1 MIVKIIV
8 SGGGT
13 GGHIYPA
20 LTLIRTIQS
29 QVENLE
35 ILYVGTKIGLE
46 ADIIPKEGLP
56 FQTVDIRGLERKL
69 SLKMIKTAGKAIHG
83 VWQARRIVKQFK
95 PDVVIGTGGFV
106 CGPILLAASLM
117 GIPTLIQEQNVIP
130 GITNKLLAKFV
141 TKIAVGYQDAMKYF
155 PTEKVVFTGNP
166 IRAEVL
172 SMNRQAGLLEFGFD
186 TKKKTILISGG
197 SRGARSINRAMID
210 VHKYFAGNK
219 NIQLLHITGKN
230 EYNDIVASVQKQGID
245 LAKNR
250 NILIKPYLYDMP
262 KALALADLAIFRA
275 GATGIAEL
283 TAKGIPAILI
293 PYPYAAENHQEF
305 NALSL
310 ANRGAAVMIRD
321 QDLTAVALIE
331 AIESII
337 SEPTKLLNMA
347 EASRAMGRPE
357 AAKEIA
363 KLVVLLA
370 NHGQKNY
377 GNDDI

>member
-1 MIVKIIV
+1 MKIIV

-95 PDVVIGTGGFV
+95 PDLVIGTGGFV

-197 SRGARSINRAMID
+197 S
-210 VHKYFAGNK
+210 
-219 NIQLLHITGKN
+219 L
-230 EYNDIVASVQKQGID
+230 
-245 LAKNR
+245 
-250 NILIKPYLYDMP
+250 
-262 KALALADLAIFRA
+262 
-275 GATGIAEL
+275 
-283 TAKGIPAILI
+283 
-293 PYPYAAENHQEF
+293 
-305 NALSL
+305 
-310 ANRGAAVMIRD
+310 
-321 QDLTAVALIE
+321 
-331 AIESII
+331 
-337 SEPTKLLNMA
+337 
-347 EASRAMGRPE
+347 
-357 AAKEIA
+357 
-363 KLVVLLA
+363 
-370 NHGQKNY
+370 
-377 GNDDI
+377 

>member
-1 MIVKIIV
+1 LIVKIIV

-20 LTLIRTIQS
+20 ITLIRTIQK
-29 QVENLE
+29 QVENPE

-56 FQTVDIRGLERKL
+56 FKTVDIRGLERKL
-69 SLKMIKTAGKAIHG
+69 SINMIKTVGKAIHG
-83 VWQARRIVKQFK
+83 VWQARRIVKQFN

-130 GITNKLLAKFV
+130 GITNKFLAKFV
-141 TKIAVGYQDAMKYF
+141 TKIAVGYQDAIKYF
-155 PTEKVVFTGNP
+155 PKEKVTFTGNP

-172 SMNRQAGLLEFGFD
+172 SMNREDGLAEFGFD
-186 TKKKTILISGG
+186 ANKKTILISGG
-197 SRGARSINRAMID
+197 SRGARSMNRAMIE
-210 VHKYFAGNK
+210 VHKHFASSQ
-219 NIQLLHITGKN
+219 NIQLLHVTGKN
-230 EYNDIVASVQKQGID
+230 EYNDIVTSVQEQGID
-245 LAKNR
+245 LQQSR

-283 TAKGIPAILI
+283 TAKGIPSILI

-310 ANRGAAVMIRD
+310 VKRGAAVMIRD
-321 QDLTAVALIE
+321 KDLTSVGLIK

-337 SEPTKLLNMA
+337 SEPVKLLKMA
-347 EASRAMGRPE
+347 TASREMGRPE
-357 AAKEIA
+357 AAEEIA
-363 KLVVLLA
+363 KIVILLA
-370 NHGQKNY
+370 DHGLKKITQ
-377 GNDDI
+377 

>member
-1 MIVKIIV
+1 MKIIV

-20 LTLIRTIQS
+20 ITLIRTIQK
-29 QVENLE
+29 QVENPE

-56 FQTVDIRGLERKL
+56 FKTVDIRGLERKL
-69 SLKMIKTAGKAIHG
+69 SLKMIKTVGKAIHG

-141 TKIAVGYQDAMKYF
+141 TKIAVGYQDAVKYF
-155 PTEKVVFTGNP
+155 PKEKVVFTGNP

-172 SMNRQAGLLEFGFD
+172 SINREAGLAEFGFD
-186 TKKKTILISGG
+186 TNKKTILISGG
-197 SRGARSINRAMID
+197 SRGARSMNQAMID
-210 VHKYFAGNK
+210 VHKYFADSQT
-219 NIQLLHITGKN
+219 IQLLHVTGKN
-230 EYNDIVASVQKQGID
+230 EYNDIVASVQAQGID
-245 LAKNR
+245 LQQNR

-283 TAKGIPAILI
+283 TAKGIPSILI

-310 ANRGAAVMIRD
+310 VKRGAAVMIRD
-321 QDLTAVALIE
+321 KDLTSVGLIDV
-331 AIESII
+331 IESII
-337 SEPTKLLNMA
+337 SEPVKLLKMA
-347 EASRAMGRPE
+347 EASRAMGRPV
-357 AAKEIA
+357 AAEEIA
-363 KLVVLLA
+363 QIVVFLA
-370 NHGQKNY
+370 NHGVQK
-377 GNDDI
+377 ITQ

>member
-1 MIVKIIV
+1 MKIIV

-20 LTLIRTIQS
+20 LTLIRTIQN
-29 QVENLE
+29 QVGNLE
-35 ILYVGTKIGLE
+35 VLYVGTQIGLE

-56 FQTVDIRGLERKL
+56 FQTVDIRGLERKI
-69 SLKMIKTAGKAIHG
+69 SVKMIKTVGKAIHG

-106 CGPILLAASLM
+106 CGPILLAASFM

-141 TKIAVGYQDAMKYF
+141 TKIAVGYQDAVKYF
-155 PTEKVVFTGNP
+155 PKEKVVFTGNP

-172 SMNRQAGLLEFGFD
+172 SINREAGLAEFGFD
-186 TKKKTILISGG
+186 PNKKTILISGG
-197 SRGARSINRAMID
+197 SRGARSMNKAMIA
-210 VHKYFAGNK
+210 VHKHFAGSK
-219 NIQLLHITGKN
+219 NMQLLHVTGKN
-230 EYNDIVASVQKQGID
+230 EYNDIVASVQKQGVD
-245 LAKNR
+245 LQKSR

-262 KALALADLAIFRA
+262 KALAATDLAIFRA

-283 TAKGIPAILI
+283 TAKGIPSILI

-310 ANRGAAVMIRD
+310 VKRGAAVMIRD
-321 QDLTAVALIE
+321 TDLTAGGLIE
-331 AIESII
+331 AIESTI
-337 SEPTKLLNMA
+337 SQPVKLLKMA
-347 EASRAMGRPE
+347 EASLAMGRP
-357 AAKEIA
+357 AAAEEIA

-370 NHGQKNY
+370 NHGVKNLC
-377 GNDDI
+377 NDDI

>member
-1 MIVKIIV
+1 MKIII

-20 LTLIRTIQS
+20 ITLIRTIQN
-29 QVENLE
+29 QVKNLE

-69 SLKMIKTAGKAIHG
+69 SLKMTKTIGKAIHG

-141 TKIAVGYQDAMKYF
+141 TKIAVGYQDAVQYF
-155 PTEKVVFTGNP
+155 PKEKVVFTGNP

-172 SMNRQAGLLEFGFD
+172 SMNRQAGLAEFGFD
-186 TKKKTILISGG
+186 TNKKTILISGG
-197 SRGARSINRAMID
+197 SRGARSMNRAMID
-210 VHKYFAGNK
+210 VHKHFACSQ
-219 NIQLLHITGKN
+219 NIQLLHVTGKN
-230 EYNDIVASVQKQGID
+230 EYNDIVASVQEQGLD
-245 LAKNR
+245 LQQSR

-283 TAKGIPAILI
+283 TAKGIPSILI

-305 NALSL
+305 NALAL
-310 ANRGAAVMIRD
+310 VKRGAAVMIRD
-321 QDLTAVALIE
+321 KDLTSAGLIE

-337 SEPTKLLNMA
+337 SEPVKLLKMA
-347 EASRAMGRPE
+347 TASREMGRPE
-357 AAKEIA
+357 AAEEIA
-363 KLVVLLA
+363 KIVILLA
-370 NHGQKNY
+370 DQGLKKLC
-377 GNDDI
+377 NDDI

>member
-1 MIVKIIV
+1 VKIIV

-20 LTLIRTIQS
+20 LTLIRTIQK
-29 QVENLE
+29 QVENLD
-35 ILYVGTKIGLE
+35 ILYVGTQIGLE

-56 FQTVDIRGLERKL
+56 FKTVDIRGLERKI
-69 SLKMIKTAGKAIHG
+69 SVKMIKTVGKAIHG

-141 TKIAVGYQDAMKYF
+141 AKIAVGYQDAVKYF
-155 PTEKVVFTGNP
+155 PKEKVVFTGNP

-172 SMNRQAGLLEFGFD
+172 SINREAGLAEFGFD
-186 TKKKTILISGG
+186 TNKKTILISGG
-197 SRGARSINRAMID
+197 SRGARSMNKAMIE
-210 VHKYFAGNK
+210 VHKHFAGSK
-219 NIQLLHITGKN
+219 NIQLLHVTGKN
-230 EYNDIVASVQKQGID
+230 EYNDIVASVQKQGVD
-245 LAKNR
+245 LQKSR

-262 KALALADLAIFRA
+262 KALAATDLAIFRA

-283 TAKGIPAILI
+283 TAKGIPSILI

-310 ANRGAAVMIRD
+310 VKRGAAVMIRD
-321 QDLTAVALIE
+321 KDLTSVGLIK

-337 SEPTKLLNMA
+337 SEPVKLLKMA
-347 EASRAMGRPE
+347 TASREMGRPE
-357 AAKEIA
+357 AAEEIA
-363 KLVVLLA
+363 KIVILLA
-370 NHGQKNY
+370 DHGLKKLR
-377 GNDDI
+377 NDDI